1 MLFATKS
8 FGSIIW
14 ERTIPL
20 FFYPRTAILSADN
33 SSTNFRQNC
42 IFVVGFLLAS
52 IALSL

>member
-8 FGSIIW
+8 FSFIIW

-20 FFYPRTAILSADN
+20 FDPRTVILLADN
-33 SSTNFRQNC
+33 CSTNFRLNC
-42 IFVVGFLLAS
+42 RFVVGFLLAS